1 MSQPIDISKIV
12 DTSQRLTG
20 KYRFRTNWFGKL
32 ILQVE
37 YSITDYDSTGS
48 TTRTNWRDA
57 QVEDLTLLDPNN

>member
-1 MSQPIDISKIV
+1 MTKPIDISKIV

-20 KYRFRTNWFGKL
+20 KYRFRTNWFGKI

-37 YSITDYDSTGS
+37 YSITDYDPTGS

-57 QVEDLTLLDPNN
+57 KVEDLTLLEPKD

>member
-37 YSITDYDSTGS
+37 YSITDYDPTGS
-48 TTRTNWRDA
+48 TTSTNWRDA